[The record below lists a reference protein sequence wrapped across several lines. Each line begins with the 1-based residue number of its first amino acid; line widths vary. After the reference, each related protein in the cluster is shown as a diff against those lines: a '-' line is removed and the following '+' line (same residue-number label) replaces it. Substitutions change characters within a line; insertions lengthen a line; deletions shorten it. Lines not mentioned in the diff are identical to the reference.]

1 MCSEFEVN
9 FDPYYIENY
18 IETDGSPPLLHPT
31 FKAALDRLPMKYN
44 KDSVDER
51 LAYEKFIQ
59 TYGTHYVSKLVL
71 GAKRIL
77 SSRISSK
84 AIQELIKDDVNVENT
99 MSLEMQVST

>member
-1 MCSEFEVN
+1 
-9 FDPYYIENY
+9 
-18 IETDGSPPLLHPT
+18 
-31 FKAALDRLPMKYN
+31 MKYN